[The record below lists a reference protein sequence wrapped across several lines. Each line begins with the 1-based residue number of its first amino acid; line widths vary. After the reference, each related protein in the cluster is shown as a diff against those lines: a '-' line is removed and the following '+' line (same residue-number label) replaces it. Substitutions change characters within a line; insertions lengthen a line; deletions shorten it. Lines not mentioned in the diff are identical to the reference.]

1 MRLPQSSQRPNE
13 AQPEPDADL
22 SKVWQ
27 HVLRHNGCFALAVKT
42 KHRFLQALTDWRSF
56 RAQLVA
62 LEQTNSALTAELST
76 APEASSV
83 WVHELSLPE
92 KGCLLLGRM
101 ESMGQFTNAVILL
114 CQHGMWCC
122 AVAEQAV
129 SPLSTSLMLQLV
141 KQTCLQMSIFST
153 DSLGSS
159 GFIINMPLPQKLL
172 DLSTEVALAGM
183 FALSI
188 FPVPNIRC
196 ALCYMKADGVRRRVT
211 RQGSLLWRSL
221 QQRYGQCGA

>member
-1 MRLPQSSQRPNE
+1 MPTLAGTTNVATPCRQPRSFAAPASRGTRRVRLPQSSQHFNE

-22 SKVWQ
+22 SK
-27 HVLRHNGCFALAVKT
+27 
-42 KHRFLQALTDWRSF
+42 ALTDWRSF

-76 APEASSV
+76 VPDASSF

-101 ESMGQFTNAVILL
+101 ECMGQFTNAVILL
-114 CQHGMWCC
+114 CQH
-122 AVAEQAV
+122 
-129 SPLSTSLMLQLV
+129 
-141 KQTCLQMSIFST
+141 

-172 DLSTEVALAGM
+172 DLSTEVALAEELQDKEVYYGGPC
-183 FALSI
+183 SRGTI
-188 FPVPNIRC
+188 F
-196 ALCYMKADGVRRRVT
+196 GRV
-211 RQGSLLWRSL
+211 
-221 QQRYGQCGA
+221 